1 MRNAD
6 AAMYAAKRNGKD
18 DYAVFEPEMQDT
30 VSKRLEMKRNLAQAL
45 ERDEF
50 EVYYQPMIRLED
62 ERVIGVEALVRWR
75 HPDRGLLTPSE
86 FISLSEESGLILTI
100 GKWVLEQACAQ
111 LPALVEAYDNPD
123 LSLAVNLSPRQV
135 EDPMLVATL
144 QEVIARTGIVPRQL
158 ILEITES
165 ALMEET
171 AEDVVKAISALG
183 VRLAVDDFGT
193 GFSSLSYLDRFPIDI
208 LKIDRTFIC
217 SLGENDDPKLT
228 RAILNLG
235 VSMSMAIIAE
245 GIETSVQNE
254 ILVGM
259 GCELGQGYLF
269 APPRPL
275 GDITESFERPYIVR
289 SAS

>member
-1 MRNAD
+1 
-6 AAMYAAKRNGKD
+6 
-18 DYAVFEPEMQDT
+18 
-30 VSKRLEMKRNLAQAL
+30 MKRSLAQAL
-45 ERDEF
+45 ERNEF
-50 EVYYQPMIRLED
+50 EVYYQPMIRLAD

-75 HPDRGLLTPSE
+75 HPERGLLTPVE
-86 FISLSEESGLILTI
+86 FISLSEESGSILAI
-100 GKWVLEQACAQ
+100 GKWVLEQACGQ
-111 LPALVEAYDNPD
+111 LPSLATAYENPD
-123 LSLAVNLSPRQV
+123 LSVAVNLSQREL
-135 EDPMLVATL
+135 EDPKLVEIVRDT
-144 QEVIARTGIVPRQL
+144 IAQTGIEPRQL
-158 ILEITES
+158 ILEMTES
-165 ALMEET
+165 ALMDET
-171 AEDVVKAISALG
+171 AAEVVQAISALG

-208 LKIDRTFIC
+208 LKIDRKFIC

-259 GCELGQGYLF
+259 GCETGQGYFF

-275 GDITESFERPYIVR
+275 VDITESFARPFIVE